1 MGRIVSSVEPMLHP
15 PHKLPSR
22 FHSNPEEATS
32 AELPSSRALTSCQLV
47 TAKSPVPSPE
57 LPSPWRVFSTTTWP
71 RSSPLLHGRS
81 TLLRPRH
88 HHQLRLLCHH
98 SYQRRHLEARSCLDH
113 RSPSCRTRVHRSRN
127 HLRMGQDQR
136 HQRSPPSQPPDT
148 DVPLMSD
155 ADCGAVWG
163 TFRITPQSQCVGLG
177 GTGSCNGDSGSPLWQ
192 NVGGVNYLI
201 GNTSWGSSTCNADV
215 YPTIYSKSSA
225 VISWIQSQM

>member
-1 MGRIVSSVEPMLHP
+1 MGPSLLRIVSSVEPMLHP

-98 SYQRRHLEARSCLDH
+98 SYQRRHLEARSCWDH

-136 HQRSPPSQPPDT
+136 HQRSPPSQPPDHRCPT
-148 DVPLMSD
+148 YVRCRLRCRLGNLQNHPTVPVRRSRRNWIVQRRLWRSTLAKRRRCQLPYRKHLM
-155 ADCGAVWG
+155 GIINLQ
-163 TFRITPQSQCVGLG
+163 R
-177 GTGSCNGDSGSPLWQ
+177 
-192 NVGGVNYLI
+192 
-201 GNTSWGSSTCNADV
+201 
-215 YPTIYSKSSA
+215 
-225 VISWIQSQM
+225 